1 MYILS
6 LTFFILVFINLY
18 TKVSCYIIFN
28 TNLIKF
34 KSKYFNKQLFCTT
47 SSSNNDVASVVER
60 CKLKISEA
68 LETNSV
74 SITTDQTDPNGMHIE
89 VDVESIL
96 FENKRKMKRHQ
107 MVYKALWEEL
117 ADGGPIH
124 AVDNI
129 IARAPGEE

>member
-1 MYILS
+1 M
-6 LTFFILVFINLY
+6 
-18 TKVSCYIIFN
+18 
-28 TNLIKF
+28 
-34 KSKYFNKQLFCTT
+34 
-47 SSSNNDVASVVER
+47 VER